1 MNGGDGETL
10 HRPYWRLGPAGD
22 GEEARMSLGRR
33 IAMAARPVASVV
45 QRAAPKAAATIVG
58 AQLLGA
64 AATAAMLIVSGD
76 VLARLLEPGAVE
88 GRLAAALAPLLAVAG
103 LLALKIGL
111 DAATNI
117 ARAHLGPKARRE
129 AEQSLFDATLSVDLA
144 SFDDPDFYDQLQRAR
159 DRGLLHLEGAL
170 AALVGTGSAALSVA
184 AAAAALFYFHPL
196 LPLILL
202 LATAP
207 EAWGA
212 LAAARIQYSGMA
224 TTVSLTRQ
232 CEMMAELATQR
243 SSAPEIRA
251 NQAQSYVLS
260 QYAASAEAL
269 QDHLVDL
276 GVREAK
282 VVALGRLVAAVGLG
296 ATFAA
301 LALMIGWGWLG
312 LAAAGGAVIAIR
324 TAGASLSVL
333 VVTGHELLEKALYIS
348 DYRDFLDQARRRTPA
363 AAGRAAPAEPKAIR
377 LDKVSFS
384 YPGAGDRP
392 AISEISLTIAAG
404 ETVALVG
411 ENGSGKTTLAKLIAG
426 LYQPTG
432 GSIAWDGVDLRD
444 IAPESLADRVAMV
457 LQEPIRWPRS
467 ARDNV
472 RIGRHG
478 RDDPGDELLVRAAI
492 ESRAAEVVERL
503 PQGWQ
508 TLLSRQ
514 FRGGHD
520 LSAGQWQRLAVA
532 RGLYRD
538 APLVIWDEPTAP
550 LDAKAEQAVYESLG
564 RLARDR
570 TVVLIT
576 HRLASVRKADR
587 IFLLDS
593 GALAEQGTHAE
604 LLELGGLYAELFELQ
619 LKLYD

>member
-1 MNGGDGETL
+1 MNAAGPETL
-10 HRPYWRLGPAGD
+10 HRPYWRLGSSGD
-22 GEEARMSLGRR
+22 SDEAVSLGRR
-33 IAMAARPVASVV
+33 IALAARPVGSVV
-45 QRAAPKAAATIVG
+45 RRAAPNAAATIVV
-58 AQLLGA
+58 AQLFGA
-64 AATAAMLIVSGD
+64 VATALMLIVASA
-76 VLARLLEPGAVE
+76 VLSRLLEPGA
-88 GRLAAALAPLLAVAG
+88 AAARIEAALGPLLLVAA
-103 LLALKIGL
+103 LLALRIGL
-111 DAATNI
+111 DAATGI
-117 ARAHLGPKARRE
+117 ARAHLAPKARRE
-129 AEQSLFDATLSVDLA
+129 AEQSLFDATLHIDLA
-144 SFDDPDFYDQLQRAR
+144 SFDDPSFYDQLQRAR

-170 AALVGTGSAALSVA
+170 TGLVATGSALLSVA

-196 LPLILL
+196 LPLILI
-202 LATAP
+202 LAAAP

-212 LAAARIQYSGMA
+212 LAAARIQYGGMA
-224 TTVSLTRQ
+224 RTVSLTRQ

-251 NQAQSYVLS
+251 NEAQSFVLS
-260 QYAASAEAL
+260 EYSESAQAL
-269 QDHLVDL
+269 QDHLVGL

-282 VVALGRLVAAVGLG
+282 AVAVGRLLSSVGLA

-301 LALMIGWGWLG
+301 LALMIGAGWLG
-312 LAAAGGAVIAIR
+312 LAAAGGAIIAIR
-324 TAGASLSVL
+324 TAGASLSSL

-348 DYRDFLDQARRRTPA
+348 DYQDFLDQAQRRTPA
-363 AAGRAAPAEPKAIR
+363 AVGQAAPSAPGAIR
-377 LDKVSFS
+377 LEKVSFA
-384 YPGAGDRP
+384 YPGARDRL
-392 AISEISLTIAAG
+392 AVREVSLTIAAG

-426 LYQPTG
+426 LYRPTG
-432 GSIAWDGVDLRD
+432 GSISWDGVDLRD
-444 IAPESLADRVAMV
+444 IAPASLADRIAMV

-472 RIGRHG
+472 RIGRHQ
-478 RDDPGDELLVRAAI
+478 RDDPGDAFLSEAALQ
-492 ESRAAEVVERL
+492 SRAAEVVEQL
-503 PQGWQ
+503 PRGWQ

-532 RGLYRD
+532 RGLFRD

-550 LDAKAEQAVYESLG
+550 LDAKAEHAVYESLR

-576 HRLASVRKADR
+576 HRLASVRGADR

-593 GALAEQGTHAE
+593 GALVEEGTHDE
-604 LLELGGLYAELFELQ
+604 LVRLGGRYAELYDLQ
-619 LKLYD
+619 LRLYG

>member
-1 MNGGDGETL
+1 MNAPGTEPL
-10 HRPYWRLGPAGD
+10 HRPYWRLGSSGD
-22 GEEARMSLGRR
+22 GEEASGSLGRR
-33 IAMAARPVASVV
+33 IALAARPIRTVV
-45 QRAAPKAAATIVG
+45 RRAAPGAAATIVA

-64 AATAAMLIVSGD
+64 VATALMLIVASD
-76 VLARLLEPGAVE
+76 ILSKLLEPGTASA
-88 GRLAAALAPLLAVAG
+88 RLEAALVPLLLVA
-103 LLALKIGL
+103 ALFALRIGL
-111 DAATNI
+111 DAASGI
-117 ARAHLGPKARRE
+117 ARAHLAPKARRE
-129 AEQSLFDATLSVDLA
+129 AEQSLFAATLRIDLA
-144 SFDDPDFYDQLQRAR
+144 SFDDPSFYDQLQRAR
-159 DRGLLHLEGAL
+159 DRGILHLEGAL
-170 AALVGTGSAALSVA
+170 TALVGTGSAALSVA
-184 AAAAALFYFHPL
+184 AAAVALFYFHPL

-202 LATAP
+202 LAGAP

-212 LAAARIQYSGMA
+212 LAAARIQYGGMA

-251 NQAQSYVLS
+251 NEAEAYVLS
-260 QYAASAEAL
+260 EYAESAEAL
-269 QDHLVDL
+269 QDHLVGL

-282 VVALGRLVAAVGLG
+282 AVAIGRLLAAVGL
-296 ATFAA
+296 AAAFAA
-301 LALMIGWGWLG
+301 LAAMIAAGWLG
-312 LAAAGGAVIAIR
+312 LAAAGGAIIALR
-324 TAGASLSVL
+324 TAGASLSAL
-333 VVTGHELLEKALYIS
+333 VVTAHELLEKALYIS
-348 DYRDFLDQARRRTPA
+348 DYQDFLDQARRRTPA
-363 AAGRAAPAEPKAIR
+363 ATGSAAPSKPRAIR
-377 LDKVSFS
+377 LDQVSFA
-384 YPGAGDRP
+384 YPGAGERL
-392 AISEISLTIAAG
+392 AVRNVSLTIAAG

-426 LYQPTG
+426 LYRPTG
-432 GSIAWDGVDLRD
+432 GSISWDGVDLRD
-444 IAPESLADRVAMV
+444 IAPASLADRIAMV

-472 RIGRHG
+472 RIGRHR
-478 RDDPGDELLVRAAI
+478 RDDPGDVFLSQAALQ
-492 ESRAAEVVERL
+492 SRAAEVVEQL
-503 PQGWQ
+503 PKGWH

-550 LDAKAEQAVYESLG
+550 LDAKAEHAVYESLR

-576 HRLASVRKADR
+576 HRLASVRGADR

-593 GALAEQGTHAE
+593 GALAEEGTHEE
-604 LLELGGLYAELFELQ
+604 LLRLGGRYAELYELQ
-619 LKLYD
+619 LRLYG

>member
-1 MNGGDGETL
+1 MNGGEGEAL
-10 HRPYWRLGPAGD
+10 HRPYWRLGSAGEGD
-22 GEEARMSLGRR
+22 EARMSLGRR

-45 QRAAPKAAATIVG
+45 RRAAPKAAATIVV

-64 AATAAMLIVSGD
+64 AATAAMLIVAGA
-76 VLARLLEPGAVE
+76 VLSRLLEPGAVE
-88 GRLAAALAPLLAVAG
+88 ERLSAALAPLLAVAG
-103 LLALKIGL
+103 LLALRIGL

-129 AEQSLFDATLSVDLA
+129 AEQSLFNATLSVDLA

-212 LAAARIQYSGMA
+212 LAAARIQYGGMA

-260 QYAASAEAL
+260 QYGASAEAL

-282 VVALGRLVAAVGLG
+282 ALALGRLVAAIGLA

-301 LALMIGWGWLG
+301 LALMIGAGWLG

-324 TAGASLSVL
+324 TAGASLSAL

-363 AAGRAAPAEPKAIR
+363 AAGTAAPAEPRAIR
-377 LDKVSFS
+377 LDKVSFA
-384 YPGAGDRP
+384 YPGAGDRL
-392 AISEISLTIAAG
+392 AISEVSLTIAAG

-426 LYQPTG
+426 LYRPTD

-478 RDDPGDELLVRAAI
+478 RDDPGDELLTRAAI
-492 ESRAAEVVERL
+492 DSRAAEVVERL
-503 PQGWQ
+503 PRGWQ

-550 LDAKAEQAVYESLG
+550 LDAKAEQAVYESLR

-587 IFLLDS
+587 IFLLDA
-593 GALAEQGTHAE
+593 GALAEQGTHEE
-604 LLELGGLYAELFELQ
+604 LLRLGGLYAELFELQ

>member
-1 MNGGDGETL
+1 LNAAATETL
-10 HRPYWRLGPAGD
+10 HRPYWRLGSS
-22 GEEARMSLGRR
+22 GEEDEAAASLGRR
-33 IAMAARPVASVV
+33 IALAARPVAAVV
-45 QRAAPKAAATIVG
+45 RRAAPRAAATIVA
-58 AQLLGA
+58 AQVLGA
-64 AATAAMLIVSGD
+64 AATALMLIVAGD
-76 VLARLLEPGAVE
+76 VLSKLLEPGDAAA
-88 GRLAAALAPLLAVAG
+88 RLAAALGPLLLVAA
-103 LLALKIGL
+103 LLVLRIGL
-111 DAATNI
+111 DAATGI
-117 ARAHLGPKARRE
+117 ARAHLAPKARRE
-129 AEQSLFDATLSVDLA
+129 AEQTLFAATLHIDLA
-144 SFDDPDFYDQLQRAR
+144 SFDDPSFYDQLQRAR
-159 DRGLLHLEGAL
+159 DRGILHLEGAL
-170 AALVGTGSAALSVA
+170 TALVGTGSAALSVA
-184 AAAAALFYFHPL
+184 AAAVALLYFHPL

-212 LAAARIQYSGMA
+212 LAAAKIQYGGMA

-251 NQAQSYVLS
+251 NEAQAYVLS
-260 QYAASAEAL
+260 EYAATAEAL
-269 QDHLVDL
+269 QDHLIDL

-282 VVALGRLVAAVGLG
+282 AVALGRLVSAIGLAASFG
-296 ATFAA
+296 A
-301 LALMIGWGWLG
+301 LALMIDAGWLG
-312 LAAAGGAVIAIR
+312 LAAAGGAIIAIR
-324 TAGASLSVL
+324 TAGASLSSL

-348 DYRDFLDQARRRTPA
+348 DYQDFLDRARQRTPEPAGA
-363 AAGRAAPAEPKAIR
+363 AAPSAPKAIR
-377 LDKVSFS
+377 LDRVSFS
-384 YPGAGDRP
+384 YPGSDRL
-392 AISEISLTIAAG
+392 AVRDVSLTIRAG

-426 LYQPTG
+426 LYRPTG
-432 GSIAWDGVDLRD
+432 GSISWDGVDLRD
-444 IAPESLADRVAMV
+444 IAPHSLADRVAMV

-472 RIGRHG
+472 RIGRHR
-478 RDDPGDELLVRAAI
+478 RDDPGDAFLTEAALQ
-492 ESRAAEVVERL
+492 SRAAEVVEQL
-503 PQGWQ
+503 PRGWQ

-550 LDAKAEQAVYESLG
+550 LDAKAEHAVYESLR

-576 HRLASVRKADR
+576 HRLASVRNADR

-593 GALAEQGTHAE
+593 GALAEEGTHEE
-604 LLELGGLYAELFELQ
+604 LLRLGGRYAELYDLQ
-619 LKLYD
+619 LRLYG